1 MSLRCSPR
9 LSVGLKG
16 PMSVAEDVYPSP
28 IFFVPEIGPNDDA
41 LLGFPTF

>member
-1 MSLRCSPR
+1 MSLTVQSPVESWPQGANER
-9 LSVGLKG
+9 RKT
-16 PMSVAEDVYPSP
+16 YPSP